1 MNKTKIICT
10 LGPASYDKNI
20 LQALIQTGLNVARFN
35 FSHAQ
40 YEQTKLLMK
49 TIKTISDKLDKHTG
63 LMLDTKGPEIRT
75 HEFDGVVTIQ
85 KDSEVKISMTEVLGN
100 AKLFS
105 VSYSNLYN
113 ELKVGDMV
121 NIDDGYLSLEVVGK
135 DEAKQQLV
143 TKAKNTHSIK
153 SRRGVNV
160 PKVNLEMDFISP
172 KDYQDIVFAA
182 QQDFDYIAASFVRR
196 AQDVKDIRKILQEQG
211 NSNIQIISKIEN
223 QEGVDNLEEIIQ
235 ESDGIMVA
243 RGDLGIEVDGELV
256 PLYQTRMITK
266 CLEYGKPVVVATQML
281 ESMQRNPRPTKA
293 ETSDVFNAVRE
304 GTTFTM
310 LSGESASGEYP
321 VEAVTYMKKINY
333 QAEKVVNYQALS
345 QVYQPKNSKENLL
358 LSAVELALRTDV
370 KAIVVYD
377 LKDAYNVSKFH
388 PSVPVLALVKTE
400 QEARRLVL
408 NFGVCP
414 FVSET
419 KLQTKLEELTQNQ
432 SSNCL
437 VVKDGMLYF
446 K

>member
-1 MNKTKIICT
+1 
-10 LGPASYDKNI
+10 
-20 LQALIQTGLNVARFN
+20 
-35 FSHAQ
+35 
-40 YEQTKLLMK
+40 
-49 TIKTISDKLDKHTG
+49 
-63 LMLDTKGPEIRT
+63 
-75 HEFDGVVTIQ
+75 
-85 KDSEVKISMTEVLGN
+85 
-100 AKLFS
+100 
-105 VSYSNLYN
+105 
-113 ELKVGDMV
+113 
-121 NIDDGYLSLEVVGK
+121 
-135 DEAKQQLV
+135 
-143 TKAKNTHSIK
+143 KAKNTHSIK
-153 SRRGVNV
+153 SRIGVNV

-345 QVYQPKNSKENLL
+345 
-358 LSAVELALRTDV
+358 
-370 KAIVVYD
+370 
-377 LKDAYNVSKFH
+377 
-388 PSVPVLALVKTE
+388 
-400 QEARRLVL
+400 
-408 NFGVCP
+408 
-414 FVSET
+414 
-419 KLQTKLEELTQNQ
+419 
-432 SSNCL
+432 
-437 VVKDGMLYF
+437 
-446 K
+446 